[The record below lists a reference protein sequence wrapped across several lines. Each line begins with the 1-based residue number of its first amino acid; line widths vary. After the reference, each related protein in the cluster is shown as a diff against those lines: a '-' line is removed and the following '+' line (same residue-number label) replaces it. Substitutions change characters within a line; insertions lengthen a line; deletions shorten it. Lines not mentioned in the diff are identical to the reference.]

1 LKKKV
6 TSCAV
11 ETAMNVIGGR
21 WRAVLLHYLMKGPQ
35 RFSELR
41 RAVPNI
47 TQRMLT
53 QDLRELERTG
63 ILTRTVFAEV
73 PPRVVYELTPLGT
86 ALRPTIEALKHWGKR
101 LEGDLARKGTPAR

>member
-1 LKKKV
+1 MKRNV
-6 TSCAV
+6 TSCSV

-21 WRAVLLHYLMKGPQ
+21 WRAVLLHYLLKGPR

-53 QDLRELERTG
+53 QDLRALEQAG
-63 ILTRTVFAEV
+63 IVTRTVYAEV
-73 PPRVVYELTPLGT
+73 PPRVVYALTPLGGR
-86 ALRPTIEALKHWGKR
+86 LRPTIGALESWGKR
-101 LEGDLARKGTPAR
+101 LESELARKA